1 MSHPAQGAAA
11 LVIRSRAT
19 VAYSLIAAAVAA
31 SLGAPAFGQS
41 AGTVAT
47 EEELAEVVVSAR
59 RDNILGTMTD
69 LNATKTRVAIT
80 AEYLESQM
88 AGQSVIQNLNQ
99 LPGVNFT
106 NNDPYGASGG
116 NLRLRGFE
124 GSRVNVTF
132 DGLPLNDTG
141 NYALFTGQL
150 LDPELIDRVEV
161 NLGTT
166 DVDSPTAS
174 ATGGT
179 ISFRSVAPS
188 EEPGGM
194 VVASGGEN
202 SFRRLLAKY
211 DTGAFG
217 PWGTKAWIAASTTSY
232 EKFKGPGELDKRQFN
247 AFLRQEVGDNG
258 SFINV
263 GVHWNRNRNAFY
275 RQATAAAFR
284 QFGFGYDNLA
294 TCTRDLPTAGV
305 ADNDNATTVAG
316 TPALPANDN
325 LANTASCTNYFG
337 LRINPSDTGNI
348 RVQSLWNLR
357 DNLRFTFEPSI
368 QYTLA
373 NGGGTTV
380 LRETPLPTDADRRV
394 VGSTSLAGLDLN
406 GDGDILDQVR
416 FYTPNITHTQRWGLN
431 SSLIWDINDNNRVRF
446 AYTLDYGKHRQ
457 SAAWGNIDNFGNP
470 VNVFAGR
477 LGPKVATADGSFLR
491 GRDRYSIASMNQ
503 ISAEWRGQYLDDKLV
518 ATLGL
523 RAPQFERQLNQNCFS
538 LNGGN
543 GNSGQ
548 LLCTTQPVTRRL
560 PNGNVQ
566 FSGSTLEY
574 IPPYEEDIKFDEI
587 LPNLGVTYRLTD
599 SQTVYASYAE
609 GLSAPRTDNL
619 YPVRRLASGAI
630 GRGIPESELTKA
642 YDIGWRW
649 NSNDVLA
656 SVALWRVDY
665 DNRIVSSFDADLG
678 FSVDRNLGRVDLQG
692 IDMQAGWRVAQF
704 LTLSGAAS
712 YNDSEIKQNVPL
724 TATTFL
730 ATQGKKLVETPDW
743 TYSLRA
749 DFRFGEGFAA
759 GLQGKYVGERA
770 ATDINDEFAPSY
782 TVVDLDVGYTLE
794 VSDGMSLEAQL
805 NVLNLLD
812 EEYFGSISSGT
823 GLTLNNPAQ
832 YQVAAPRTA
841 MLSLKLTF

>member
-1 MSHPAQGAAA
+1 MPHLAPGAAA
-11 LVIRSRAT
+11 LAPRSRST

-31 SLGAPAFGQS
+31 ALGAPAFAQS
-41 AGTVAT
+41 VGTVAT
-47 EEELAEVVVSAR
+47 EEDLAEVVVSAR

-80 AEYLESQM
+80 AEYLETQM

-106 NNDPYGASGG
+106 NNDPYGSSGG

-141 NYALFTGQL
+141 NYALFTNQL

-179 ISFRSVAPS
+179 ISFRSVTPR
-188 EEPGGM
+188 EEMGGM

-202 SFRRLLAKY
+202 SFRRLLAKF

-217 PWGTKAWIAASTTSY
+217 PWGTRAWLAASTTSY
-232 EKFKGPGELDKRQFN
+232 EKFRGPGELDKRQFN
-247 AFLRQEVGDNG
+247 AFLRQDVGDNG

-263 GVHWNRNRNAFY
+263 GVHWNRNRNAFF
-275 RQATAAAFR
+275 RQATAATFR
-284 QFGFGYDNLA
+284 QFGLGFDNLA

-305 ADNDNATTVAG
+305 ADNDGATPVAG
-316 TPALPANDN
+316 TAALPANDN
-325 LANTASCTNYFG
+325 LANPSSCTNYFG

-380 LRETPLPTDADRRV
+380 LRETPLATDADRRV
-394 VGSTSLAGLDLN
+394 VGATSLAGLDLN

-431 SSLIWDINDNNRVRF
+431 SSLIWDINDQNRVRF

-503 ISAEWRGQYLDDKLV
+503 LSAEWRGQYLDDKLV
-518 ATLGL
+518 ATVGV
-523 RAPQFERQLNQNCFS
+523 RAPQFERELNQNCFTQ
-538 LNGGN
+538 NGGT

-548 LLCTTQPVTRRL
+548 VLCTTQPVTRTL
-560 PNGNVQ
+560 ANGNVQ
-566 FSGSTLEY
+566 FSGSTVEY
-574 IPPYEEDIKFDEI
+574 IPPYSETIDFDDV

-619 YPVRRLASGAI
+619 YPVRRLANGTI

-649 NSNDVLA
+649 NSGDVLA

-692 IDMQAGWRVAQF
+692 IDMQAGWRVAEF

-712 YNDSEIKQNVPL
+712 YNESEVKQNVPL

-730 ATQGKKLVETPDW
+730 ATQGKQLVETPDW

-749 DFRFGEGFAA
+749 DFRFGQGFAA
-759 GLQGKYVGERA
+759 GIQGKYVGERA

-782 TVVDLDVGYTLE
+782 TVVDLDVGYTVE
-794 VSDGMSLEAQL
+794 VSDGMNLEAQL

-812 EEYFGSISSGT
+812 EEYFGSIASGT

-832 YQVAAPRTA
+832 YQIGAPRTA

>member
-1 MSHPAQGAAA
+1 MSQPLRRASAP
-11 LVIRSRAT
+11 VRRSSPG

-31 SLGAPAFGQS
+31 ALGAPAFAQS
-41 AGTVAT
+41 VGTVAT
-47 EEELAEVVVSAR
+47 EGDLAEVVVTSR

-80 AEYLESQM
+80 AEYLETQM

-106 NNDPYGASGG
+106 NNDPYGNSGG

-141 NYALFTGQL
+141 NYALFTNQL

-179 ISFRSVAPS
+179 ISFRSVTPS
-188 EEPGGM
+188 EEMGGL
-194 VVASGGEN
+194 VVASAGEN
-202 SFRRLLAKY
+202 SFRRLFAKF

-217 PWGTKAWIAASTTSY
+217 PWGTRAWVAASDTSY
-232 EKFKGPGELDKRQFN
+232 DKFKGPGGLDKRQFN
-247 AFLRQEVGDNG
+247 AFVRQDVGDNG

-263 GVHWNRNRNAFY
+263 GVHWNQNRNTFY

-294 TCTRDLPTAGV
+294 SCTRDLPTAGV
-305 ADNDNATTVAG
+305 ADNDNATTVPG
-316 TPALPANDN
+316 TTALPANDN

-337 LRINPSDTGNI
+337 LRVNPSDTGNI

-380 LRETPLPTDADRRV
+380 LRESPLATDADRRV
-394 VGSTSLAGLDLN
+394 VGATALAGLDLN

-416 FYTPNITHTQRWGLN
+416 FYTPNNTHTQRWGLN
-431 SSLIWDINDNNRVRF
+431 SSLIWDVNDNNRVRF

-457 SAAWGNIDNFGNP
+457 SAAWGPIDSLGTP
-470 VNVFAGR
+470 QDIFAGR
-477 LGPKVATADGSFLR
+477 QGTRVATADGSFLR

-503 ISAEWRGQYLDDKLV
+503 LSAEWRGQYLEDKLV
-518 ATLGL
+518 ATVGV
-523 RAPQFERQLNQNCFS
+523 RAPQFERELNQNCFTQ
-538 LNGGN
+538 NGGT

-548 LLCTTQPVTRRL
+548 VLCTTQPITSRL
-560 PNGNVQ
+560 ANGNVL
-566 FSGSTLEY
+566 FGGSTTQY
-574 IPPYEEDIKFDEI
+574 IAPYSETIKFDDV
-587 LPNLGVTYRLTD
+587 LPNLGLSYRVTE

-619 YPVRRLASGAI
+619 YPVRRLADNSI

-649 NSNDVLA
+649 NSGAVLA
-656 SVALWRVDY
+656 SVALWKVDY
-665 DNRIVSSFDADLG
+665 DNRIVSSFDPDLG

-692 IDMQAGWRVAQF
+692 IDMQAGWRAAEF
-704 LTLSGAAS
+704 LTLSGAVS
-712 YNDSEIKQNVPL
+712 YNESEVKQNVQL
-724 TATTFL
+724 NATTFL

-749 DFRFGEGFAA
+749 DLRLGERLAA
-759 GLQGKYVGERA
+759 GLQGKYVGQRA

-782 TVVDLDVGYTLE
+782 IVVDLDVGYTFDIA
-794 VSDGMSLEAQL
+794 DGMTLETQF
-805 NVLNLLD
+805 NIQNLLD

-832 YQVAAPRTA
+832 YQIGAPRTA
-841 MLSLKLTF
+841 MMSVKLSF